1 MQHLLFTPLPSPQSR
16 WKSFVTGWGVQA
28 FGVACLLA
36 VNALFPQAI
45 PQARHYVV
53 TNLVPYTPPVLQE
66 PQPVNPRLVA
76 KPQPVLEAPAVAK
89 LVVPAPERKQPELEV
104 KAPDVKIESKLPM
117 LPTAPA
123 PKVVATNTF
132 STGSSVMPTPTK
144 PAAAVQTGGFGDPNG
159 VPAKEN
165 RGGAVNIGQIGSFDL
180 PAGSGHGN
188 GLGGATPGV
197 VASAG
202 FGNGVAIGGS
212 MRSGVLQQSGTI
224 FPLFPPLILEISF
237 YMVPPT
243 VPLRILL
250 LTKTHFSFIG
260 RL

>member
-28 FGVACLLA
+28 FVVASLLA

-117 LPTAPA
+117 LPSAPA

-132 STGSSVMPTPTK
+132 STGSSVMPTTTK
-144 PAAAVQTGGFGDPNG
+144 PAAAVQTDGFGDPNG

-165 RGGAVNIGQIGSFDL
+165 RGGAAKTRPARSFYLSPGSRTRSRVGGGTPRAGCQRGIG
-180 PAGSGHGN
+180 A
-188 GLGGATPGV
+188 GGADT
-197 VASAG
+197 AA
-202 FGNGVAIGGS
+202 
-212 MRSGVLQQSGTI
+212 
-224 FPLFPPLILEISF
+224 
-237 YMVPPT
+237 
-243 VPLRILL
+243 
-250 LTKTHFSFIG
+250 
-260 RL
+260 

>member
-1 MQHLLFTPLPSPQSR
+1 MQQLLFTPLPSPQSR

-28 FGVACLLA
+28 FVVASLLA

-76 KPQPVLEAPAVAK
+76 KPQPLLEAPAVAK
-89 LVVPAPERKQPELEV
+89 LVLPAPERKQPELEV

-117 LPTAPA
+117 LPSAPA

-132 STGSSVMPTPTK
+132 STGSSVMPTTTK
-144 PAAAVQTGGFGDPNG
+144 PAAAVQTGGFGDPKG

-165 RGGAVNIGQIGSFDL
+165 RGGAVNIGPGGSFDF
-180 PAGSGHGN
+180 PPGSRHRKG
-188 GLGGATPGV
+188 
-197 VASAG
+197 
-202 FGNGVAIGGS
+202 IGGGNPGGGS
-212 MRSGVLQQSGTI
+212 HAGVGEGGGFRGAPSNGWDHHT
-224 FPLFPPLILEISF
+224 
-237 YMVPPT
+237 
-243 VPLRILL
+243 
-250 LTKTHFSFIG
+250 
-260 RL
+260 